1 MEEIIKTEED
11 VNERF
16 PSGYYIYKEN
26 EKDILI
32 NGIDHTIRELNGK
45 NLTKIPSVIIC
56 TKDKNSTRYVSN
68 RDRPVNA
75 FGNIQ
80 SHYKKVIDKKD
91 YSYDFSKFYY
101 IEDETILGN
110 IPTKLLLHNKNENYN
125 YGNYTYNNTYKALT
139 KEVFGI
145 ISNSEFTLSK
155 VTSVSDPI
163 YDKIDFHITVKK
175 DNNSD
180 NLIFEKNGYHYDYTI
195 IKKVN
200 GKQGQLEVN
209 FNVKFYFEPLLIV
222 ENNSFSVESKSLKVS
237 VLHKHDK
244 FKNIGLI
251 SQSENC
257 RYGIYKIK
265 ENGNYNA
272 NKYIALKFD
281 EFAAIPNY
289 IQNFYT
295 RMPGDLNNNVAS
307 LQNDPKNIIQSTETI
322 TEVYAIKHY

>member
-1 MEEIIKTEED
+1 MEEIETKED
-11 VNERF
+11 INERF
-16 PSGYYIYKEN
+16 PSGYYIYTEN
-26 EKDILI
+26 GKDKLI
-32 NGIDHTIRELNGK
+32 SGIDHTIRELNGK
-45 NLTKIPSVIIC
+45 ELTKIPSIIIC
-56 TKDKNSTRYVSN
+56 TKNKNGPSYVSN
-68 RDRPVNA
+68 CDIPVNS
-75 FGNIQ
+75 FGTIQ
-80 SHYKKVIDKKD
+80 SHYKKVIDKKE
-91 YSYDFSKFYY
+91 YSYDFSNFYY
-101 IEDETILGN
+101 IDGETISGN
-110 IPTKLLLHNKNENYN
+110 IPTKYLLHNKNENYN
-125 YGNYTYNNTYKALT
+125 YGLYTYNNTYKTLT

-145 ISNSEFTLSK
+145 IPNSEFTLNK

-200 GKQGQLEVN
+200 GKQGQLEVD
-209 FNVKFYFEPLLIV
+209 FNVKFYFEPLLII
-222 ENNSFSVESKSLKVS
+222 ENNSFSVESKYLKVS
-237 VLHKHDK
+237 VLHKNDK

-257 RYGIYKIK
+257 QYGIYKIK

-281 EFAAIPNY
+281 EFATLPNY

-295 RMPGDLNNNVAS
+295 RMSGDLNNNVAS
-307 LQNDPKNIIQSTETI
+307 LQNDPKNIIQPTETI